1 MDAVVWPIGP
11 CNANL
16 LCHSELARAQARVR
30 VAGLNFGKMTTA
42 IPPSSTGEIA
52 LLRTALRG
60 QYAIERE
67 LGRGGM
73 GIVLLARDER
83 LDRHVALKVLPPALA
98 EQQQTR
104 ERFLR
109 EARMAA
115 QLSHPNIVPV
125 HRADEIGGFAFFAMG
140 YVDGET
146 LADRIRDRGS
156 LPPHEVVR
164 FLREVAWALAYAH
177 ARGIV
182 HRDVKPENI
191 LIERGSGRAIVTD
204 FGIARAD
211 YNPALTADGHVLG
224 TVHYM
229 SPEQAT
235 GENVDGRSDLYALGC
250 VGFLALSGRL
260 PFEAS
265 TPQAILIAHA
275 TRQPPPLR
283 SLAPTVPQALAAV
296 IDRCLAK
303 NPDARF
309 ATGEELADAVGKAF
323 DSSTVMQQ
331 DSPGASSVISSE
343 AAMAVWRRAAELQ
356 AEAAA
361 RLESRMRNA
370 AETRSMVAVSPD
382 QQSGSDKSAPD
393 DQVATPAD
401 SYRLRDVEAAALE
414 VGISQK
420 YVALALAELKSSP
433 ERALERSQPTPEWKE
448 RLATRLLGTT
458 QRSLSASRIFRH
470 PPRVVLQ
477 ALGRTLQAPP
487 YSLQLLDTLGGHPLD
502 GGVLVFRMPDM
513 GMENYKFTWTR
524 YGVWVKELRVTLS
537 QLAGDTRGCEVTVHV
552 DLREGL
558 TTNVAGYGAGVVGL
572 ATGGGLI
579 STLFATQALAMT
591 GVLLAAPIAGG
602 AAIVGL
608 AAMLTVG
615 PIYRWEMRRAIA
627 ELDSMLAAVDG
638 GIRSLDVFGEMP
650 QPAIPRRAGDGY
662 SGF

>member
-1 MDAVVWPIGP
+1 MP
-11 CNANL
+11 
-16 LCHSELARAQARVR
+16 
-30 VAGLNFGKMTTA
+30 TA
-42 IPPSSTGEIA
+42 SFPNSSGEIS
-52 LLRTALRG
+52 LLRNALRG

-83 LDRHVALKVLPPALA
+83 LDRLVALKVLPPALA

-109 EARMAA
+109 EARMSA

-125 HRADEIGGFAFFAMG
+125 FRADEIGGFAFFAMG

-146 LADRIRDRGS
+146 LADRIRDRG
-156 LPPHEVVR
+156 LLTPQEVVR
-164 FLREVAWALAYAH
+164 ILREVAWALAYAH

-191 LIERGSGRAIVTD
+191 LIERGTGRAIVTD
-204 FGIARAD
+204 FGIAHAD
-211 YNPALTADGHVLG
+211 FNPSLTADGHVLG

-235 GENVDGRSDLYALGC
+235 GEAIDGRSDLYALGC

-265 TPQAILIAHA
+265 SPHAVLVAHA
-275 TRQPPPLR
+275 TRQPPPLG
-283 SLAPTVPQALAAV
+283 SLAPSVPVALAAV

-303 NPDARF
+303 DPDGRF
-309 ATGEELADAVGKAF
+309 ATGEELAEALVKAF
-323 DSSTVMQQ
+323 DSASVAEHDRT
-331 DSPGASSVISSE
+331 GASAVISSE

-370 AETRSMVAVSPD
+370 AETRSLVAV
-382 QQSGSDKSAPD
+382 APTRGEAEAV
-393 DQVATPAD
+393 QENEPLPTD
-401 SYRLRDVEAAALE
+401 SYRMRDVEAAALE
-414 VGISQK
+414 AGISQK
-420 YVALALAELKSSP
+420 FVALALAELKASP
-433 ERALERSQPTPEWKE
+433 ERALERSHSTPEWKE

-458 QRSLSASRIFRH
+458 QRSLSASRVFRH

-477 ALGRTLQAPP
+477 AIGRTLQARPFQ
-487 YSLQLLDTLGGHPLD
+487 LQLADTLGGHPLD
-502 GGVLVFRMPDM
+502 GGVLVFRIPDM
-513 GMENYKFTWTR
+513 GMEDYRFTWTR
-524 YGVWVKELRVTLS
+524 YGVWTKEVRITLA
-537 QLAGDTRGCEVTVHV
+537 QIPGDSRGCEVTMQI

-558 TTNVAGYGAGVVGL
+558 TANLGGYGGGVGFLAAAGGGAGVAIAAKTL
-572 ATGGGLI
+572 AIGGI
-579 STLFATQALAMT
+579 ALL
-591 GVLLAAPIAGG
+591 GPLAGG
-602 AAIVGL
+602 AAIAGL

-615 PIYRWEMRRAIA
+615 PLYKWEMGKATG
-627 ELDSMLAAVDG
+627 ELESLLAAIEV
-638 GIRSLDVFGEMP
+638 GIRSLDIFGEMP
-650 QPAIPRRAGDGY
+650 TAEPTLPRRPIGDRSFGN
-662 SGF
+662 F